1 MLEPSIA
8 QHLRER
14 YQQMNAEGKLFS
26 QTQLDGFY
34 STFRARFGPD
44 TLSNLDGEAL
54 LEAMYNHGNRDS
66 LVYWLEF
73 KSDDEFPS
81 IRFGGI
87 GGGSALKFGIFRRNE
102 TNEWQAADQ
111 HNHPKPISVQEA
123 ISIARRNRDQLLK
136 GVEILGQLPANGTD
150 DDYKAIQEQLDARVP
165 DVSNLAWSHKYFS
178 LLFPTKLEDYHTEG
192 VQRFHLL
199 KLLQRPPDGPGRYL
213 CAGRYVAAAN
223 ELGVPMN
230 NFSKVLNAVH
240 GSRHLYWRIGAS
252 DQTASRNCWDIMRD
266 GNCVAIGWPDLGD
279 LSSLEASK
287 EAREE
292 FQRLF
297 NEKYPNTAKSGEVI
311 RFCTG
316 IATGDLVL
324 AADGGTVLGVGRV
337 TGDYLYEP
345 TSDFPHRRPV
355 EWLTLDEWKMPEPE
369 ALRTTVKEMKQQENI
384 LEVERRIANAAP
396 QPQNVKTPISRRS
409 DVSHQPRLTGIPGRI
424 QSVLD
429 RKSQVILYGPPGT
442 GKTFWAESTALD
454 LAAYWT
460 FGKPFDQLEGS
471 EKALI
476 EGDSQNG
483 GLVRACT
490 FHPAYGYED
499 FIEGYR
505 PETLRG
511 QIAFRVRDGV
521 FKRLCKDAANASDR
535 KFFLIVDEINRG
547 DIPRILGELMTVLE
561 KDKRGKTIQLPVSGE
576 PFRVPG
582 NIFLIGT
589 MNTADRSISLLDTA
603 LRRRFGFVELMPD
616 SSTLGNHAVSGVPL
630 GPWLDALNRRVCE
643 YVGRDARDLQI
654 GHAYLLQGG
663 RPLKDFAAFKKVL
676 RDDIVPLLEEYC
688 YDDFAALQN
697 ILGPGLVGMSHR
709 VLN

>member
-1 MLEPSIA
+1 
-8 QHLRER
+8 
-14 YQQMNAEGKLFS
+14 
-26 QTQLDGFY
+26 
-34 STFRARFGPD
+34 
-44 TLSNLDGEAL
+44 
-54 LEAMYNHGNRDS
+54 
-66 LVYWLEF
+66 
-73 KSDDEFPS
+73 
-81 IRFGGI
+81 
-87 GGGSALKFGIFRRNE
+87 
-102 TNEWQAADQ
+102 
-111 HNHPKPISVQEA
+111 
-123 ISIARRNRDQLLK
+123 
-136 GVEILGQLPANGTD
+136 VEILGQLPANGTD

-199 KLLQRPPDGPGRYL
+199 KLLQRPPDGRGRYL

-297 NEKYPNTAKSGEVI
+297 NEKYPNTGKSGEVI
-311 RFCTG
+311 HFCTSV
-316 IATGDLVL
+316 ATGDLVL
-324 AADGGTVLGVGRV
+324 AVDGGTVLGVGRV

-369 ALRTTVKEMKQQENI
+369 ALRTTVKKIKQQENI

-396 QPQNVKTPISRRS
+396 QLQNVKTPINRRS

-460 FGKPFDQLEGS
+460 FGKPFDQLERS
-471 EKALI
+471 EKAII

-505 PETLRG
+505 PETLRE

-521 FKRLCKDAANASDR
+521 FKRLCKDATNASDQ

-643 YVGRDARDLQI
+643 YVGRDARNLQI

-697 ILGPGLVGMSHR
+697 ILGPRLVDADNQRIRQELFNDGMEESLVEA
-709 VLN
+709 VLQPCPEIQTSAQALAAEPEKEDATDDEDEGDEQ